1 VRIFSRFR
9 QVRARRTD
17 LSMLNS
23 LHSNGSLI
31 SLDGAAL
38 VIAVGATHDEG
49 VADERRTT
57 ISCGMEGL

>member
-1 VRIFSRFR
+1 
-9 QVRARRTD
+9 
-17 LSMLNS
+17 MLNS